1 MQLPIPNVI
10 LFGETGGGKSS
21 IVNLLAGS
29 EVAPTAS
36 SARGCTFQSQRYQV
50 DFPDSSFHIYDT
62 AGLNEGE
69 TGSVPSADAIIQL
82 YSLLQSLDTGV
93 NLLVFCMRGPRL
105 RSVAHDNWRFFQD
118 IVCQKKVPI
127 VLVITGLEHEDVMD
141 RWWLD
146 NKSAFQEQGMFPHG
160 VACITAIKGKNNAF
174 EAEYKESRVKME
186 HILTKCVLEKP
197 WKIQPVEWF
206 REITVTTFKTPWCPW
221 VRECTEMQKVIG
233 PGIEAM
239 LDLYDLSVEEARKLG
254 EQMSD
259 VIHPPAY
266 SSEK

>member
-21 IVNLLAGS
+21 IINLLADS

-36 SARGCTFQSQRYQV
+36 SARGCTFQSQCYRV
-50 DFPDSSFHIYDT
+50 NVSGSMFDIHDT
-62 AGLNEGE
+62 VGLNEGE
-69 TGSVPSADAIIQL
+69 TGSVPNPDAIIQL
-82 YSLLQSLDTGV
+82 YSLLQSLNTGV

-105 RSVAHDNWRFFQD
+105 RSVAHDNWRFFED

-141 RWWLD
+141 DWWLN

-174 EAEYKESRVKME
+174 EAEHQESRVKMKN
-186 HILTKCVLEKP
+186 ILIKYVLEKP

-206 REITVTTFKTPWCPW
+206 HEIAVTTFKTPWCPW
-221 VRECTEMQKVIG
+221 VRKCTESYWTRNRRNN
-233 PGIEAM
+233 ES
-239 LDLYDLSVEEARKLG
+239 LSPFGGGSEKDGRTAVRY
-254 EQMSD
+254 
-259 VIHPPAY
+259 Y
-266 SSEK
+266 SSSRLQ